1 MRRATHDAHGRGALV
16 EGSGE
21 EEEEEKEEEEGGEE
35 EEDDQEEEVAER
47 YKKQ

>member
-21 EEEEEKEEEEGGEE
+21 EEEEQKEGDE

-47 YKKQ
+47 HKKQ